1 MELHLIRHG
10 ETNWNKER
18 RVQGQSESQLTALG
32 IQQAKQ
38 LGERI
43 ADIQFDKVYCSSSLR
58 TRQTAQ
64 HVFAET
70 HATIIYLDNLR
81 EIYLAHWEGHLYDE
95 IAAKEPDSHGHFW
108 QQPHLFQVAG
118 AENFSQLQQRAIDT
132 IANISAGQRMK
143 QATHNKIAVISHGA
157 LIKTYLCHIEGRTMD
172 QLWEPPRMHNCA
184 HSIVTLNIGSDGKT
198 EANIVLYANQPAN
211 KEYS

>member
-10 ETNWNKER
+10 ETNWNKEG
-18 RVQGQSESQLTALG
+18 RVQGQSESQLTKPG
-32 IQQAKQ
+32 IQQAKK

-58 TRQTAQ
+58 TRQTAE
-64 HVFAET
+64 HVFAGT
-70 HATIIYLDNLR
+70 QATIIYLDNLR
-81 EIYLAHWEGHLYDE
+81 EIYLAHWEGQLYDE
-95 IAAKEPDSHGHFW
+95 IAEKESDSHGHFW

-118 AENFSQLQQRAIDT
+118 AESFFQLQQRAVDT
-132 IANISAGQRMK
+132 IANISADQRMK
-143 QATHNKIAVISHGA
+143 EAHHNKIAVISHGA

-172 QLWEPPRMHNCA
+172 QLWDPPRMHNCA
-184 HSIVTLNIGSDGKT
+184 HSIVKLNLADDGNTK
-198 EANIVLYANQPAN
+198 ANIVLYADQPAN